1 MSDQNQHLKDDQLQ
15 AYLDGALDPSTTETV
30 RTHLD
35 ACPACNEQ
43 FAQLNKLNA
52 HLEGIPEIPLQR
64 DLSQLVIEEL
74 KGEQS
79 LSPAIT
85 WTLVIEAL
93 AAGIAISLLIPALQ
107 AAGWLPRLQ
116 NIRLAFQ
123 TAASI
128 YFTQL
133 ASSWMVWWA
142 ELKLQLSLLVRE
154 FNPLDIILL
163 EQLSPWTLIS
173 VAGGL
178 LVLINALLLR
188 GQPRSK
194 HNHNHLHL

>member
-1 MSDQNQHLKDDQLQ
+1 MSDQNQHLKEDQLQ
-15 AYLDGALDPSTTETV
+15 AYLDKIQDQRTTEKV

-35 ACPACNEQ
+35 ACPSCKEK
-43 FAQLNKLNA
+43 FSQLVRLNA
-52 HLEGIPEIPLQR
+52 HLKGIPEIPLQR
-64 DLSQLVIEEL
+64 DLSQLVIEQL
-74 KGEQS
+74 KEEQS

-93 AAGIAISLLIPALQ
+93 AAGIAIGLLIPALQ

-123 TAASI
+123 TTANI
-128 YFTQL
+128 FLTQL
-133 ASSWMVWWA
+133 ASSWVVWWA
-142 ELKLQLSLLVRE
+142 ELKLQLSLLVRG
-154 FNPLDIILL
+154 FDPADIILL

-178 LVLINALLLR
+178 IVLINAILLR
-188 GQPRSK
+188 GQPRPK